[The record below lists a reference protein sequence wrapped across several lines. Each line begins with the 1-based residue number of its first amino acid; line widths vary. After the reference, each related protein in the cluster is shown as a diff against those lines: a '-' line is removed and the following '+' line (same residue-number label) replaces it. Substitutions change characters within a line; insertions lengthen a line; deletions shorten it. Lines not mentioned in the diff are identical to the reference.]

1 MSADHHPRAALRA
14 VFMGTPEFSIPSLA
28 AVSETCDLLAVVTRP
43 DRPRGRHRK
52 VGPSSVKRWA
62 GQHDATLLQPEDIRD
77 PGFIEQLAALGP
89 DVVVVVDFGS
99 ILPPQVLELPP
110 GGCINAHA
118 SLLPAYRGAA
128 PIERAIM
135 AGETVTG
142 VTTILMA
149 EHTDTGAVLLQ
160 RNTTILPDETAG
172 ELKARLAPVAAG
184 LLADTLE
191 LIRRGEARSRPQ
203 DNSMAS
209 PAPKLDT
216 ADARVQW
223 DAPAGRIH
231 DLIRAMNPRPG
242 ARTSVA
248 GRAIT
253 LKLWRSRLPAPGE
266 GPSSPSPRGTVV
278 GTGDVITVATGDG
291 LLEVTEVQPQNGKRM
306 DAADYLRGHPLPG
319 GTVLE

>member
-1 MSADHHPRAALRA
+1 MSAGHRPPDALRA

-28 AVSETCDLLAVVTRP
+28 AVSDTCDLLAVATRP
-43 DRPRGRHRK
+43 DRPRGRHRRI
-52 VGPSSVKRWA
+52 GPSAVKRWA
-62 GQHDATLLQPEDIRD
+62 GQRGTALLQPEDIRD
-77 PGFIEQLAALGP
+77 LRFIEQLGALGP

-99 ILPPQVLELPP
+99 ILPPPLLELPP
-110 GGCINAHA
+110 AGCINAHA

-160 RNTTILPDETAG
+160 HTTAILPDETAG
-172 ELKARLAPVAAG
+172 ELKARLAPAAAA
-184 LLADTLE
+184 LLVDTLE
-191 LIRRGEARSRPQ
+191 LVRRGEARPQPQ
-203 DNSMAS
+203 DNSLAS

-248 GRAIT
+248 GRAVT

-266 GPSSPSPRGTVV
+266 DPSLPGPRGTAV
-278 GTGDVITVATGDG
+278 GAGDVITVVTGEG
-291 LLEVTEVQPQNGKRM
+291 LLEITEVQPENGKRM
-306 DAADYLRGHPLPG
+306 DAADYLRGHPLPA
-319 GTVLE
+319 GTILE